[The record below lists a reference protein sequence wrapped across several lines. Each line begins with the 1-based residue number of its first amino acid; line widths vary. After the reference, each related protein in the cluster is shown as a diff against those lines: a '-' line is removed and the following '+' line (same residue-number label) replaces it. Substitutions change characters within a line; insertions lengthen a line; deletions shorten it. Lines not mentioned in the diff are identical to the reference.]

1 MLNIRWFWINSFKE
15 QIFFAGKWYS
25 TFLFGVFKFPT
36 AQKAIA
42 PLKCKLVLH
51 IHNVFSRINSLPV
64 SQSSRPRPFTFHA
77 FSMLK
82 NSQQQ
87 TLFPSHWQWRNFCR
101 HHRCSTHC
109 PLHPLSAGAFSSSSL
124 TRLLGCCESSK
135 VFIRLPSATISAS
148 HTHIMFCCLKSVSTS
163 GLLFPAITLPSLVGL

>member
-15 QIFFAGKWYS
+15 QIFLAGKWYS

-87 TLFPSHWQWRNFCR
+87 TLFPSHWQWRNFCSR
-101 HHRCSTHC
+101 RRR
-109 PLHPLSAGAFSSSSL
+109 HPLSSTSPLCRCFFFFFFNATLG
-124 TRLLGCCESSK
+124 LLWK
-135 VFIRLPSATISAS
+135 
-148 HTHIMFCCLKSVSTS
+148 LKSVYSPSVCNNKCIPHTHYV
-163 GLLFPAITLPSLVGL
+163 LLP